1 MTNHAIHF
9 EQVSKSYG
17 SFDVVENFELS
28 VQPGEFLVLLGPS
41 GCGKS
46 TILKM
51 VSGIEA
57 PSSGEIHVNGK
68 MVNYTL
74 PRNRDVAMVFQNY
87 ALYPHKSVFENI
99 AYPLLTRRAS
109 RPSKA
114 ETEQRV
120 REAADIVEI
129 TSQLDKY
136 PDALSGGQRQRVA
149 LARAIVRDPAVFLM
163 DEPLSNLDAQ
173 LRDTMR
179 QQLIALHR
187 RLGKA
192 TIYVTHDQ
200 LEAMTMASRIVV
212 MNEGKVQ
219 QSGTPEEVFQRP
231 ANLFVAGFIGH
242 PRMNFLTA
250 HSAGGNS
257 VQVGKVTLRT
267 QADAGPAGRPLTIG
281 LRPTDG
287 QYDRAEGNAISG
299 RIIQSEF
306 TGADAIQTLDFGGPS
321 LLRIRKQGHR
331 KDEIGTDATVT
342 FHPKDIHL
350 FDENGARI

>member
-1 MTNHAIHF
+1 MTPHAIHF
-9 EQVSKSYG
+9 ERVSKSYG
-17 SFDVVENFELS
+17 KFNVVENFGLS
-28 VQPGEFLVLLGPS
+28 VEPGEFLVLLGPS

-57 PSSGEIHVNGK
+57 PSTGEIYVNGTI
-68 MVNYTL
+68 VNYTL

-99 AYPLLTRRAS
+99 AYPLLTKRKLK
-109 RPSKA
+109 PSKA
-114 ETEQRV
+114 DLKQRV
-120 REAADIVEI
+120 LEAAAVVEI
-129 TSQLDKY
+129 TSQLEKY

-212 MNEGKVQ
+212 MNEGRVQ
-219 QSGTPEEVFQRP
+219 QSGTPQDVFHKP
-231 ANLFVAGFIGH
+231 ANCFVAGFIGH
-242 PRMNFLTA
+242 PRMNFLEA
-250 HSAGGNS
+250 ISAGGNA
-257 VQVGKVTLRT
+257 VRLGNTILRT
-267 QADAGPAGRPLTIG
+267 GAQAGPEGRPLIVG

-287 QYDRAEGNAISG
+287 QFETGYNNTISG
-299 RIIQSEF
+299 NITQSEF
-306 TGADAIQTLDFGGPS
+306 TGADIIQTLDLGNLS
-321 LLRIRKQGHR
+321 KLRIRMQSQQKS
-331 KDEIGTDATVT
+331 KIGSEVT
-342 FHPKDIHL
+342 LSFPSEAIHL
-350 FDENGARI
+350 FDKDGARI

>member
-1 MTNHAIHF
+1 M
-9 EQVSKSYG
+9 
-17 SFDVVENFELS
+17 ENFELS
-28 VQPGEFLVLLGPS
+28 VKPGEFLVLLGPS

-57 PSSGEIHVNGK
+57 PGSGEIHVNGK
-68 MVNYTL
+68 MVNYTM

-99 AYPLLTRRAS
+99 AYPLLTRRRL
-109 RPSKA
+109 RPPKT
-114 ETEQRV
+114 ELEQRV

-129 TSQLDKY
+129 SSQLGKF
-136 PDALSGGQRQRVA
+136 PDELSGGQRQRVA

-173 LRDTMR
+173 LRDSMR
-179 QQLIALHR
+179 QQLIALHH

-212 MNEGKVQ
+212 INEGRVQ
-219 QSGTPEEVFQRP
+219 QSGTPEDVFQRP

-242 PRMNFLTA
+242 PQMNFLDA
-250 HSAGGNS
+250 ESVGGKT
-257 VQVGKVTLRT
+257 VRIGDTTTLRT
-267 QADAGPAGRPLTIG
+267 EVEAGPAGRPLTVG
-281 LRPTDG
+281 VRPTDG
-287 QYDRAEGNAISG
+287 LLEGARVNAVSG
-299 RIIQSEF
+299 QITQSEF
-306 TGADAIQTLDFGGPS
+306 TGADVIQTLDFGGPS
-321 LLRIRKQGHR
+321 PLRIRKQGYR
-331 KDEIGTDATVT
+331 KGEVGIEATVS
-342 FHPKDIHL
+342 FQPKDIHL
-350 FDENGARI
+350 FDESGARI